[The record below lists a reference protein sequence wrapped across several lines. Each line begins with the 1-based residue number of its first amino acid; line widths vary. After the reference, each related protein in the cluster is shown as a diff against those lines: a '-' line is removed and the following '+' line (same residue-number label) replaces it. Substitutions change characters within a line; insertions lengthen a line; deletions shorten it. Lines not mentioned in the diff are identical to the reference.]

1 MTAKY
6 EGHESHRP
14 SYCWITSQL
23 NKKLLS
29 RNWDMK
35 MQFDLEQTFQ
45 TYVVSTI
52 TYRSLFSAFMTNNV
66 IFHLKAALR
75 RFISVV
81 WLLLHLTLQSQK
93 IIISHPSLMHTFI
106 PSANFIKFEYLH
118 SKAHACMA
126 DLAVSSNNKTWL
138 KLQQYQGGLIKSHF
152 LLSCFALCFAK
163 CCSLG
168 RL

>member
-1 MTAKY
+1 
-6 EGHESHRP
+6 
-14 SYCWITSQL
+14 
-23 NKKLLS
+23 
-29 RNWDMK
+29 

-66 IFHLKAALR
+66 IFRLKAALR
-75 RFISVV
+75 RFISAA

-118 SKAHACMA
+118 SKAHACTT

-138 KLQQYQGGLIKSHF
+138 WNYGNIK
-152 LLSCFALCFAK
+152 A
-163 CCSLG
+163 G
-168 RL
+168 